1 MSLRKAGSNYNFVLG
16 ETLLGIDLS
25 NKSLQEEV
33 EEGGNESV
41 DIDLDFILPKLNI
54 CIIVVGTHGDV
65 LPFCALA
72 NELQEIGHRVR
83 LASHEVHRRTVTSR
97 SIEFFPLAGDP
108 KLLSQWTVQSGG
120 NITGEIRQG
129 VQDPSV
135 LAAKDAMV
143 KSICRSCWG
152 AVTGT
157 DPYLEI
163 FDDTQHQAIAP
174 FVANAVIAN
183 PPCMGHIHVC
193 EALGIPLHIMFP
205 QVRLSIFHLLLIF
218 LCLSSSFTTPFTSP
232 ISSLGTMPPNLFL
245 ILTVDYPIN
254 SLSIPI
260 LPKPG
265 RIMHPMQ
272 YGREL
277 CKLDMEN
284 PSIIGELI
292 RYKCRRY
299 HLITGIPISLL
310 SVRFHSVPCGVQV
323 LYQNRMIGRNNV
335 G

>member
-1 MSLRKAGSNYNFVLG
+1 MSLRKAGSNYNFMLG
-16 ETLLGIDLS
+16 EALLGIDLS
-25 NKSLQEEV
+25 NKSLQEAV
-33 EEGGNESV
+33 EEGDNDRV

-54 CIIVVGTHGDV
+54 CILVVGTHGDV

-97 SIEFFPLAGDP
+97 SIEFYPLAGDP

-129 VQDPSV
+129 VQDLSV

-143 KSICRSCWG
+143 KSICKSCWG

-205 QVRLSIFHLLLIF
+205 QVRLSIL
-218 LCLSSSFTTPFTSP
+218 
-232 ISSLGTMPPNLFL
+232 
-245 ILTVDYPIN
+245 
-254 SLSIPI
+254 
-260 LPKPG
+260 
-265 RIMHPMQ
+265 R
-272 YGREL
+272 
-277 CKLDMEN
+277 
-284 PSIIGELI
+284 
-292 RYKCRRY
+292 
-299 HLITGIPISLL
+299 SLL
-310 SVRFHSVPCGVQV
+310 AIFAWPVIVIH
-323 LYQNRMIGRNNV
+323 
-335 G
+335 